1 MAIGLK
7 YRIHGINK
15 MQERKED
22 LHMNEQ
28 DYIAF
33 DALVIKVQQ
42 HEETI
47 TQLMEIVAA
56 TNRKLTE
63 LSRNQH
69 NTDKNYSLS

>member
-1 MAIGLK
+1 
-7 YRIHGINK
+7 
-15 MQERKED
+15 
-22 LHMNEQ
+22 MNEQ